1 MAAQTWQT
9 LVEGRG
15 QTLDRLQIKR
25 RLDRSQG
32 ELQDLGVEQVDRWGL
47 LVGMGSLWEDVWESW
62 DQESGFRWRQVSE
75 VS

>member
-32 ELQDLGVEQVDRWGL
+32 ELQDLGAEQVDRWGCL
-47 LVGMGSLWEDVWESW
+47 WGWGSLWEDVWELGPGVW
-62 DQESGFRWRQVSE
+62 VQMREVSE

>member
-32 ELQDLGVEQVDRWGL
+32 ELQDLGAEHVDRWGCL
-47 LVGMGSLWEDVWESW
+47 WGWGSLWEDVWELG
-62 DQESGFRWRQVSE
+62 SGVWVQMRQVSE

>member
-32 ELQDLGVEQVDRWGL
+32 ELQDLGAEHVDRWDCLWGW
-47 LVGMGSLWEDVWESW
+47 GSLWEDVWELG
-62 DQESGFRWRQVSE
+62 SGVWVQMRQVSE